1 MKNKFAAVVL
11 TSIGMLLFSGML
23 VACAPHRVGNKAT
36 MQKEKAPRIVAA
48 VEKSTTPTRTAVKV
62 AATKPKAV
70 VKLKTVAKAAPA
82 EHLTGSALY
91 TQKPTPLMPV
101 ECARCHPT
109 QYNNLVAHGLKH
121 RFLCTN
127 CHRQFHAYNPTKHN
141 YKAIMPKC
149 QRCHGLKHGK
159 AFPKCMM
166 CHKNPHSPLQIPF
179 SVLTKKV
186 KVKSGKMVIRCAIC
200 HAKIGA
206 EFAANPTKHNTEVG
220 CDGCHA
226 DKHGYKPSCLDCH
239 DPHVKGQTF
248 KDCLVCH
255 SPHSALK
262 IKKYPENTPN
272 NICGSCHKS
281 EYRKLRTNHT
291 KHSELHC
298 ADCHV
303 AHGFIPKCQSCHGL
317 PHSAGLHKRFPNC
330 LACHKD
336 PHNLPMNKKK

>member
-1 MKNKFAAVVL
+1 MKKKFAAAVL
-11 TSIGMLLFSGML
+11 TSVGMLLFSGIL
-23 VACAPHRVGNKAT
+23 VACAPHKVGNQAM
-36 MQKEKAPRIVAA
+36 MQKEKAPRTAA
-48 VEKSTTPTRTAVKV
+48 VEKPAAPTVTAIKV
-62 AATKPKAV
+62 TAAKTKAV
-70 VKLKTVAKAAPA
+70 VKLKTVAKVAPVK
-82 EHLTGSALY
+82 HLTGAALY
-91 TQKPTPLMPV
+91 TRKPTPMTPV
-101 ECARCHPT
+101 ECARCHST
-109 QYNNLVAHGLKH
+109 QYNNLVAHGFKH
-121 RFLCTN
+121 RFMCTN
-127 CHRQFHAYNPTKHN
+127 CHRQFHTYNPTKHN

-159 AFPKCMM
+159 SFPKCMM
-166 CHKNPHSPLQIPF
+166 CHQNPHSPLQIPF

-200 HAKIGA
+200 HKKEGT
-206 EFAANPTKHNTEVG
+206 EFANNPTKHNTEVN
-220 CDGCHA
+220 CDGCHS
-226 DKHGYKPSCLDCH
+226 DKHGYIPSCLDCH

-262 IKKYPENTPN
+262 IKKYPENTPSN
-272 NICGSCHKS
+272 VCGSCHKT
-281 EYRKLRTNHT
+281 EYRHLQTNHT

-298 ADCHV
+298 ATCHV
-303 AHGFIPKCQSCHGL
+303 VHGFIPKCQSCHGL